1 MIPFVDLKT
10 QYLSI
15 KDDVL
20 REIAAVLENTQFVLG
35 DHVARFEAEFAAYAN
50 CEHAVA
56 LSSGTAALH
65 LAFLAAGIG
74 PGDEVITTPLT
85 FCATVAAIEY
95 AGAKPVLADVDPHRL
110 TLDPKKIEACITAR
124 TKAIVPV
131 HLHGLMADLD
141 PIREICKRR
150 GVMLIEDAAQ
160 AHGAE
165 YKKQRAG
172 SFGPMGCFSFY
183 PGKNL
188 GAYGEGGAVTTSDA
202 KLAKTLR
209 MLRDWGQEGKANHVM
224 RGYNY
229 RMDGVQGAVLG
240 VKMKHIET
248 WTEARRRIAQRYDA
262 AFGALGLEIPANP
275 ADARHVYHV
284 YAMRFDNRDGIRAA
298 LEARGVQ
305 TGIHYPKPVHLQPA
319 YADLGYGP
327 GSLPVA
333 ERASE
338 RLLSLPMFPE
348 MTDSQVETVIA
359 AVRDIARA
367 AA

>member
-1 MIPFVDLKT
+1 MVPFVDLKT

-20 REIAAVLENTQFVLG
+20 REITNVLDNTLFILG
-35 DHVARFEAEFAAYAN
+35 DHVARFEAEFAAYSG
-50 CEHAVA
+50 CEHAIA

-65 LAFLAAGIG
+65 LAFLAVGIG
-74 PGDEVITTPLT
+74 PGDEVITTPAT

-110 TLDPKKIEACITAR
+110 TLDP
-124 TKAIVPV
+124 
-131 HLHGLMADLD
+131 
-141 PIREICKRR
+141 IREICKRR

-165 YKKQRAG
+165 YKGKRAG
-172 SFGPMGCFSFY
+172 SFGPVGCFSFY

-202 KLAKTLR
+202 ALAKKLR

-224 RGYNY
+224 RGFNY

-240 VKMKHIET
+240 VKMKHIEA

-262 AFGALGLEIPANP
+262 AFSALGLETPANP

-284 YAMRFDNRDGIRAA
+284 YAMRFDGRDAIRAK

-319 YADLGYGP
+319 YADLGYAA
-327 GSLPVA
+327 GSLPVS
-333 ERASE
+333 ERASQ

-348 MTDSQVETVIA
+348 MTDAQVDTVIA

>member
-1 MIPFVDLKT
+1 MVPFVDLKQ
-10 QYLSI
+10 QYLAI
-15 KDDVL
+15 KEDVL

-35 DHVARFEAEFAAYAN
+35 DHVARFETEFAKYASS
-50 CEHAVA
+50 EHCIA

-74 PGDEVITTPLT
+74 SGDEVITTPAT

-95 AGAKPVLADVDPHRL
+95 AGAKPVLADVEPHRL
-110 TLDPKKIEACITAR
+110 TLDPKKIEACITSR

-131 HLHGLMADLD
+131 HLHGLMADMD
-141 PIREICKRR
+141 PIHEICRRR
-150 GVMLIEDAAQ
+150 GILLIEDAAQ

-172 SFGPMGCFSFY
+172 SFGAMACFSFY

-188 GAYGEGGAVTTSDA
+188 GAYGEGGAVTTSDTTYA
-202 KLAKTLR
+202 KKLR

-240 VKMKHIET
+240 VKMKHIEA
-248 WTEARRRIAQRYDA
+248 WTEARRAIARRYDA
-262 AFGALGLEIPANP
+262 AFGPLGLEIPANP

-284 YAMRFDNRDGIRAA
+284 YAMRFDGRDQVRAA

-333 ERASE
+333 ERASQ

-348 MTDSQVETVIA
+348 MTDAQVETVIA

>member
-20 REIAAVLENTQFVLG
+20 REIAAVLENTHFVLG
-35 DHVARFEAEFAAYAN
+35 DHVARFEAEFATYSN
-50 CEHAVA
+50 CEHAIA

-65 LAFLAAGIG
+65 LAFLAASIG

-110 TLDPKKIEACITAR
+110 TLDPKKIEACTTSR

-131 HLHGLMADLD
+131 HLHGRMADMD
-141 PIREICKRR
+141 PIREICRKR
-150 GVMLIEDAAQ
+150 GIMLIEDAAQ

-165 YKKQRAG
+165 YRKQRAG
-172 SFGPMGCFSFY
+172 SFGTMGCFSFY

-209 MLRDWGQEGKANHVM
+209 MLRDWGQEGKANHVL

-240 VKMKHIET
+240 VKMRHIEA

-284 YAMRFDNRDGIRAA
+284 YAMRFDDRDGIRAA

-327 GSLPVA
+327 GSLPVS
-333 ERASE
+333 ERASQ